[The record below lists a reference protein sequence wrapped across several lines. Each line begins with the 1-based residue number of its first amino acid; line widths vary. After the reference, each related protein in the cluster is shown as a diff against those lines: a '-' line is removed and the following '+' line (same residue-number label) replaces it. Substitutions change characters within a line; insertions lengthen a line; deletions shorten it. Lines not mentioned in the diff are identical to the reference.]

1 MDDIQFRQLLDRF
14 ELSWEGYRKVRKGVK
29 KRIRR
34 HMQNFS
40 CNTIATYLT
49 KLDADN
55 EVRMECE
62 RLMSVSVSRFFRDR
76 GFWET
81 LEKKILPDL
90 LTIGKKS
97 LRVWS
102 AGCACG
108 EEVYSFQIVWDRLKE
123 TKDPLPEL
131 KITAT
136 DLNPVYIDRARAGVY
151 HFSSL
156 KEVNEEVRFRYFD
169 MNSRKTLFSIKPMF
183 KNNIT
188 WAQHQLLSSPPALN
202 FHIIFLRNNLLTY
215 YQEHLK
221 IPAFNKVLESL
232 NPDGII
238 VIGSHERLPFYP
250 PDLTPLKPFS
260 YVLKKQPYVV

>member
-34 HMQNFS
+34 HMQNLS

-49 KLDADN
+49 KLDDDN
-55 EVRMECE
+55 EARMEFE
-62 RLMSVSVSRFFRDR
+62 RLMSVSISRFFRDR

-123 TKDPLPEL
+123 TKGPLPEL

-136 DLNPVYIDRARAGVY
+136 DLNPVYIDRAKVGV
-151 HFSSL
+151 FQQSSL
-156 KEVNEEVRFRYFD
+156 REVTEDIRQGYFET
-169 MNSRKTLFSIKPMF
+169 NSRKTLFTVKPF
-183 KNNIT
+183 LKKNIT
-188 WAQHQLLSSPPALN
+188 WKQQHLFSGPPGSD
-202 FHIIFLRNNLLTY
+202 FHIVFLRNNLLTY
-215 YQEHLK
+215 YRDRLK
-221 IPAFNKVLESL
+221 SPAFQNAIDSVI
-232 NPDGII
+232 PGGII
-238 VIGSHERLPFYP
+238 VIGSHEHLPFNP
-250 PDLTPLKPFS
+250 LDLVPVKPFS
-260 YVLKKQPYVV
+260 YVFKKQPYGA

>member
-34 HMQNFS
+34 HMQTLG
-40 CNTIATYLT
+40 CNTIAAYLA
-49 KLDADN
+49 KLNADN
-55 EVRMECE
+55 EARMECE
-62 RLMSVSVSRFFRDR
+62 RLMSVSISRFFRDR

-90 LTIGKKS
+90 LKIWEKS

-123 TKDPLPEL
+123 TKGPLPEL

-136 DLNPVYIDRARAGVY
+136 DLNPVYIDRAKAGVY

-183 KNNIT
+183 KDNIT

-250 PDLTPLKPFS
+250 PDLTPVKPFS
-260 YVLKKQPYVV
+260 YVFKKQP